1 MAETRTPQSQDKP
14 GGAQAL
20 ARPESQRRDLRRW
33 DADFGLTSPFQLFDR
48 MAEEM
53 ERAFDRMWRDVGR
66 ARGSWLSRT
75 SGAGQHGVW
84 APRVETFQ
92 KGDQYIVR
100 AELPGL
106 KKDDV
111 HVELRDDFLTIR
123 GERREEHEER
133 REGYLHSEREYG
145 QFYRTIPLPEGVIAE
160 SADAS
165 FLDGVL
171 EVTMKA
177 PPVEATRGRRIEVKD
192 GSTAKK

>member
-1 MAETRTPQSQDKP
+1 MAETRTPQSQDKT
-14 GGAQAL
+14 GGAHAL
-20 ARPESQRRDLRRW
+20 AKPESQRRDLRRW
-33 DADFGLTSPFQLFDR
+33 DADFGRTSPFQLFDR
-48 MAEEM
+48 M
-53 ERAFDRMWRDVGR
+53 WRDVGR
-66 ARGSWLSRT
+66 PRGSWLSRAT
-75 SGAGQHGVW
+75 GAGQHGVW
-84 APRVETFQ
+84 APRVEAFQ
-92 KGDQYIVR
+92 KGDQFIVR

-123 GERREEHEER
+123 GERRAEHEEQ

-165 FLDGVL
+165 FRDGVL

-177 PPVEATRGRRIEVKD
+177 PPAEATRGRPIEVKD